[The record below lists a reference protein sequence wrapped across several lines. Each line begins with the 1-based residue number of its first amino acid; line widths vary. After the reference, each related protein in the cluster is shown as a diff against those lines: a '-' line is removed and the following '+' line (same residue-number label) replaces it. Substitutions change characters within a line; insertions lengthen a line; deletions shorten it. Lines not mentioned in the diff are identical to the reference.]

1 MAHRVLICGGR
12 NWTDRQTTFKLLDHY
27 HESSPITVVIHGA
40 ARGADSLADQW
51 AKSRK
56 IPVLSFPVTNLEWR
70 PPQMNGQVDRQA
82 GHKRNQRMLN
92 EGKPNRVIAFPGG
105 AGTKSMK
112 QKARA
117 ARVPVTEMP

>member
-12 NWTDRQTTFKLLDHY
+12 YWTDRTTTFRSLDLY
-27 HESSPITVVIHGA
+27 HESNPITVVIHGA

-56 IPVLSFPVTNLEWR
+56 IPVLSFPVTDREWR
-70 PPQMNGQVDRQA
+70 PPELKGQVDRQA
-82 GHKRNQRMLN
+82 GHKRNQRMLD
-92 EGKPNRVIAFPGG
+92 EGKPSVVIAFPGG
-105 AGTKSMK
+105 AGTRSMK